1 MGALK
6 RQLLEDKTMKMLL
19 DQAILSETP
28 QPAPEAEE

>member
-6 RQLLEDKTMKMLL
+6 RQLREEKTMKMLL
-19 DQAILSETP
+19 DQAILGDGP